1 MLNQFESSKYSFF
14 FTICFNFPLD
24 NSISTNYFFY
34 YRQFLAYANSL
45 KLNSINLP
53 TNAFIERQQYY
64 SEQFKNGRYL
74 KNPEAAGKAPSLTDA
89 SAMDGMIAMVKGQ
102 AMNFVPQTLMMSWI
116 STLFSGFV
124 LMRLPF
130 PLTVRFKSMLQSGVV
145 TNDLDVRWV
154 SAVSWYVLNLIGLQS
169 VFSLILGREN
179 SKFFLFKKL
188 FKCDFFFLLVF

>member
-1 MLNQFESSKYSFF
+1 MRLSSAS
-14 FTICFNFPLD
+14 
-24 NSISTNYFFY
+24 S
-34 YRQFLAYANSL
+34 
-45 KLNSINLP
+45 
-53 TNAFIERQQYY
+53 YY

-74 KNPEAAGKAPSLTDA
+74 KNPEAAGKAPSLTD
-89 SAMDGMIAMVKGQ
+89 SSMMDGMFNMVKGQ

-130 PLTVRFKSMLQSGVV
+130 PLTVRFKSMLQSGVA

-179 SKFFLFKKL
+179 SKLILIITLCCFRILTNLCSCFGITTTTAW
-188 FKCDFFFLLVF
+188 CQYAAARY

>member
-1 MLNQFESSKYSFF
+1 MS
-14 FTICFNFPLD
+14 
-24 NSISTNYFFY
+24 
-34 YRQFLAYANSL
+34 YASSL
-45 KLNSINLP
+45 KFNSVNLP

-74 KNPEAAGKAPSLTDA
+74 KNPEAAGKAPSLTD
-89 SAMDGMIAMVKGQ
+89 SSMMDGMFNMVKGQ

-130 PLTVRFKSMLQSGVV
+130 PLTVRFKSMLQSGVA

-169 VFSLILGREN
+169 VFFLILGREN
-179 SKFFLFKKL
+179 SKLILIITLLFPY
-188 FKCDFFFLLVF
+188 FN

>member
-1 MLNQFESSKYSFF
+1 MS
-14 FTICFNFPLD
+14 
-24 NSISTNYFFY
+24 
-34 YRQFLAYANSL
+34 YASSL
-45 KLNSINLP
+45 KFNSVNLP

-74 KNPEAAGKAPSLTDA
+74 KNPEAAGKAPSLTD
-89 SAMDGMIAMVKGQ
+89 SSMMDGMFNMVKGQ

-130 PLTVRFKSMLQSGVV
+130 PLTVRFKSMLQSGVA

-179 SKFFLFKKL
+179 SKLILIITLCCFRILTNLCSCFGITTTTAW
-188 FKCDFFFLLVF
+188 CQYAAARY